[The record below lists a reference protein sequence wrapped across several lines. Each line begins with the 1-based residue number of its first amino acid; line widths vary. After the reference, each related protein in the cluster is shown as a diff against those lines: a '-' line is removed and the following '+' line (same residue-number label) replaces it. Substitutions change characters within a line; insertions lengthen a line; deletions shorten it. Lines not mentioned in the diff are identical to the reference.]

1 LFTGVTNE
9 IVADPEVVLTAV
21 TEVGTSGTV
30 AGVTLAEDVEATE
43 V

>member
-1 LFTGVTNE
+1 LFTGATNE
-9 IVADPEVVLTAV
+9 IVADPEVVLVAA